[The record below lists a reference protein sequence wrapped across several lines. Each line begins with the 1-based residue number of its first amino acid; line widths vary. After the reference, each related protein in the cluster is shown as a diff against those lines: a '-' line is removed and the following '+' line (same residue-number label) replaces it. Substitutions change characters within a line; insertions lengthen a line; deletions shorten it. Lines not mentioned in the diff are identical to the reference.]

1 MLLVLAVCGLAVL
14 PAESA
19 RAQNKAASMVIDAN
33 TGKVLHEQFADAP
46 RHPASLTKMMTL
58 YMVFS
63 EIEAGRLSYDTKI
76 KVSTKAAGVA
86 PSKLELEA
94 GDEIEVLDAVKAL
107 ITKSA
112 NDMAVALA
120 EHIGG
125 NEVAFSRMMTERA
138 RQIGM
143 RSTLFFN
150 ASGLPDPRQITT
162 ARDMLTLALRLQDD
176 FPKHYRLFSLTSFTY
191 RGKTY
196 RSHNTLMH
204 GFPGM
209 DGIKTGYTRASGFNL
224 VSSVKTDNKHIVAA
238 VFGGKTAAARNA
250 HMRMLLYRALEGA
263 STERTRKGSQMLVAS
278 ARPVIKQTAV
288 ETMDVAWSTETK
300 STETKAPKKAA
311 EKPVK
316 PPAKAAAKVPPPTP
330 AVRPAPPQV
339 AAERSAPP
347 AGRDQIAQV
356 LSNSAPPSAPPGN
369 GGTVVAA
376 AQPLASPPR
385 LDLEALREAM
395 SEENEPQGDAS
406 ATAAAPPVQ
415 ASAAPGPQDIASLIR
430 NSIVEGAPTA
440 RTLPNPQADAATAR
454 PPSTLDSQASALTA
468 AYRAPAQ
475 DTGSL
480 RVADAGRTASPP
492 PGLPPSHLQGPQAAR
507 APAGSAYEIQIGAYS
522 TAVEAQT
529 KLEAVRTRANAL
541 LQGHT
546 GVTIPVQRADRQMY
560 RARFVN
566 FNEQAAS
573 NTCLELRRL
582 AIDCF
587 VMKAE

>member
-1 MLLVLAVCGLAVL
+1 
-14 PAESA
+14 
-19 RAQNKAASMVIDAN
+19 
-33 TGKVLHEQFADAP
+33 
-46 RHPASLTKMMTL
+46 
-58 YMVFS
+58 
-63 EIEAGRLSYDTKI
+63 
-76 KVSTKAAGVA
+76 
-86 PSKLELEA
+86 
-94 GDEIEVLDAVKAL
+94 
-107 ITKSA
+107 
-112 NDMAVALA
+112 
-120 EHIGG
+120 
-125 NEVAFSRMMTERA
+125 
-138 RQIGM
+138 
-143 RSTLFFN
+143 
-150 ASGLPDPRQITT
+150 
-162 ARDMLTLALRLQDD
+162 
-176 FPKHYRLFSLTSFTY
+176 
-191 RGKTY
+191 
-196 RSHNTLMH
+196 
-204 GFPGM
+204 M